1 MYQTKNKNWWGR
13 KGEESYSLKLEKN
26 NSRSYVCEAVPG
38 FECTAAAHRPASY
51 RQPPPLFLPAD
62 ATSKKPC
69 TSTSLTL
76 RRTIIPQNVPRAGF
90 QTTASMLTY
99 ITDHTP
105 GHHLMRTRTRQIPL
119 VKITKPR
126 DSKLPP
132 PCLHIFDFVSVSY
145 SGIPNY
151 RLHACICYRPHPGSS
166 FNADPHPTDP
176 SGQNYQAAGFQTT
189 ASMLAYVIDRTPGHH
204 LMRTRTRQ
212 IPLVKITKPSSKMK
226 FSKADMNK
234 AHNNTVSFC
243 EKEFWT
249 AFLREERVPHEL
261 CRGFFLKMAEFR
273 EEKNPPKRRRAAQ
286 EIVSEHVP
294 LYATTY
300 DPHAHTED
308 TQAED
313 VPHAQTEE
321 AQAEDVPRAQTQDT
335 QAENAPHAQTEET
348 QAEDVPHAQTEDTQA
363 DQVEFVHV
371 VVLEDEPIAH
381 DGQIFVN
388 QADLISELGIE
399 QRQADDAPHAHTEN
413 IQVDLVQL
421 ITTALLEHVG
431 VAQDEQIL
439 VTQTEPVQTEHA
451 HKDLP
456 EESFGAQAEEHG
468 TARRLTRRSPKP
480 SKRYPTAE
488 YYVPRKTRSV
498 KESWCNCGVRGNDH
512 LPAVECDGCGKWYHY
527 QKDGV
532 GKNHCDYKESNEWYC
547 LECRDAAETDKND
560 SIEKDGNDD
569 LDSENG
575 DQNDGND
582 DVQKFDDDTY
592 TEKHDGPENDAN
604 GGSEA
609 DMQNN
614 EEDAQETS
622 YQFDHQTGSANE
634 NETVRVHAPLADVQL
649 DVDTVCTVLGIS
661 QEELN
666 YIPPKKMTVIFSP
679 NEVSKFF
686 DYKTSKFVENKIP
699 GDVISQKLRE
709 AGILCPFKNR
719 REPYYYSERK
729 KDQPFAR
736 QQGYCSCGIKF
747 QVTFPCK
754 PIQGEALETT
764 LESFGVFT
772 LVQGKRTSRPITGI
786 EREKLSNQLSTTS
799 AAKIFLTDLKRY
811 ALRTVKSESKGKV
824 RLASNIFDD
833 LRLLKNHYQTSHNA
847 NATICGYI
855 QDFNLDAKLFRL
867 DLFDQQSI
875 KLFTDTISREYVIV
889 GIDATGGI
897 LKPLPR
903 DALYPS
909 NDPAEKTHRNKRNT
923 LLLYTIVAQT
933 KQGSFIVADS
943 VLMRG
948 QSNDIAG
955 PLTSIKR
962 GVKKLR
968 PYQTKSAPDK
978 SYAIL
983 KNEDTFAGDT
993 ACIQLCASHLTKS
1006 FLDNVRKKTVGH
1018 KFRNEIVDASV
1029 RGLAKL
1035 QEASTLNDVE
1045 IAMKDICTLFGK
1057 EKMSPEDVQH
1067 NLARIKSI
1075 SLEEWVDGD
1084 VIVDDYAGPDEEEVN
1099 ASRLLREKS
1108 PFYHTFQK
1116 IRRIEEKHVNE
1127 DAELNPFYNPAVL
1140 NVFENTYAPYVGIF
1154 ARGVVQQTK
1163 NANCE
1168 LEFRLLKQNLIVE
1181 PENVADF
1188 VRHRFE
1194 ITNDIPKGLIQEEV
1208 QECKETWSKRKKGE
1222 RKNRYLHNR
1231 TELTK
1236 LDEEKARENA
1246 RVQKIGRDRSSQP
1259 LQQVLTLNNQNNV
1272 ARTMDGCLETRK
1284 NRQRR
1289 NKTSAEEEETT
1300 TANLESKFRKIVSDL
1315 LTDQQG
1321 NSAKQSLR
1329 KQVLGEEFVTQ
1340 EKQYQRYKIVEN
1352 LTEDSL
1358 MMAYSNIKED
1368 IMEVYVANRDEF
1380 VGGFK
1385 CARQKMWVER
1395 KPNFSGNLQQMVVSY
1410 PFTTKSCSKI
1420 CSTVSSDIQKLK
1432 NISALGF
1439 EDILQ
1444 VTTVLLPETLE
1455 LIYSDVLKTPLH
1467 QARKELSNI
1476 SPFD

>member
-1 MYQTKNKNWWGR
+1 
-13 KGEESYSLKLEKN
+13 
-26 NSRSYVCEAVPG
+26 
-38 FECTAAAHRPASY
+38 
-51 RQPPPLFLPAD
+51 
-62 ATSKKPC
+62 
-69 TSTSLTL
+69 
-76 RRTIIPQNVPRAGF
+76 
-90 QTTASMLTY
+90 MLTY
-99 ITDHTP
+99 VIDRIP
-105 GHHLMRTRTRQIPL
+105 GHHLLRTRTRQIPL
-119 VKITKPR
+119 VKITKPVKVIIGLFA
-126 DSKLPP
+126 S
-132 PCLHIFDFVSVSY
+132 FDFVAVSY
-145 SGIPNY
+145 
-151 RLHACICYRPHPGSS
+151 
-166 FNADPHPTDP
+166 
-176 SGQNYQAAGFQTT
+176 
-189 ASMLAYVIDRTPGHH
+189 
-204 LMRTRTRQ
+204 
-212 IPLVKITKPSSKMK
+212 KSSKMK

-273 EEKNPPKRRRAAQ
+273 EETNPPKRRRAAQ

-300 DPHAHTED
+300 DPHAQTQDTQAENAPHAQTEE

-313 VPHAQTEE
+313 VPHAQTEDTQAE
-321 AQAEDVPRAQTQDT
+321 NAPHAQTEETQAEDVPHAQTEDT

-388 QADLISELGIE
+388 QADLVSELGIE

-456 EESFGAQAEEHG
+456 EESFGAQAEGLQDVQAEHARIVLNKSPVVHRPFHPEHG

-498 KESWCNCGVRGNDH
+498 KESWCNCGVRGDDH

-622 YQFDHQTGSANE
+622 HQFDHQTWSADE

-679 NEVSKFF
+679 NEASKFF
-686 DYKTSKFVENKIP
+686 DYKTSKFVENKIR

-709 AGILCPFKNR
+709 AGILCRFKNR

-736 QQGYCSCGIKF
+736 QEGYCSCGIKF

-799 AAKIFLTDLKRY
+799 AAKIFLTDLSHVKGLELLHKSVPPSAD

-824 RLASNIFDD
+824 RLASNVVEKSLPDKPQ
-833 LRLLKNHYQTSHNA
+833 RQRHN
-847 NATICGYI
+847 
-855 QDFNLDAKLFRL
+855 LL

-909 NDPAEKTHRNKRNT
+909 NDPAEKTHRNKRNS

-968 PYQTKSAPDK
+968 PYQTKSAPDVICTDFNFAMLHAVSEGYNTMKLEEYLKK
-978 SYAIL
+978 SYAVL

-1006 FLDNVRKKTVGH
+1006 FLDNVRKKPVGH

-1057 EKMSPEDVQH
+1057 EKMSHEDVQH

-1084 VIVDDYAGPDEEEVN
+1084 VIVDDYAGPDEEE
-1099 ASRLLREKS
+1099 
-1108 PFYHTFQK
+1108 
-1116 IRRIEEKHVNE
+1116 
-1127 DAELNPFYNPAVL
+1127 DAELNPFYNPTVL
-1140 NVFENTYAPYVGIF
+1140 NVFEKTYAPYVGIF

-1163 NANCE
+1163 NANFVRATNGSCE
-1168 LEFRLLKQNLIVE
+1168 SEFRLLKQNLIVE

-1194 ITNDIPKGLIQEEV
+1194 ITNGKNKKFVFDNLPKKPASKEAKLVTKTLQNDDEIERGDIPKGLIQEEV

-1272 ARTMDGCLETRK
+1272 ARTMDGCLETR
-1284 NRQRR
+1284 QRR

-1300 TANLESKFRKIVSDL
+1300 TANLESKFRKIVSDI

-1340 EKQYQRYKIVEN
+1340 EKQYQRYK
-1352 LTEDSL
+1352 
-1358 MMAYSNIKED
+1358 
-1368 IMEVYVANRDEF
+1368 
-1380 VGGFK
+1380 
-1385 CARQKMWVER
+1385 
-1395 KPNFSGNLQQMVVSY
+1395 
-1410 PFTTKSCSKI
+1410 
-1420 CSTVSSDIQKLK
+1420 
-1432 NISALGF
+1432 
-1439 EDILQ
+1439 
-1444 VTTVLLPETLE
+1444 
-1455 LIYSDVLKTPLH
+1455 
-1467 QARKELSNI
+1467 
-1476 SPFD
+1476 